1 MQMPDSEPPG
11 HISEEKI
18 NRNWTELVQELRS
31 TQTGVQVLTG
41 FLLTVPFSDKFDTL
55 DDVQRTAY
63 LFVLSAAVTATA
75 AILSPIAYH
84 RILFRKGRRPWLV
97 GTANQ
102 VARAGLVLVALTT
115 CGVVFL
121 TFDLTV
127 GRTGGIVAS
136 VVALLGYLVL
146 WVGVPL
152 ARSTTSHASSQA
164 GRLLG
169 ATAHRGDAHP
179 RGRSPRRGV
188 RPRGAR

>member
-1 MQMPDSEPPG
+1 MQTPDSGPPDD
-11 HISEEKI
+11 IPEETI

-41 FLLTVPFSDKFDTL
+41 FLLTVPFSDKFETL

-63 LFVLSAAVTATA
+63 LFVLSTAVTATG

-102 VARAGLVLVALTT
+102 IARAGLVLVALTT

-121 TFDLTV
+121 TFDLTT
-127 GRTGGIVAS
+127 GRTGGVVAS
-136 VVALLGYLVL
+136 VVALVAYVVMWVL
-146 WVGVPL
+146 VPL
-152 ARSTTSHASSQA
+152 R
-164 GRLLG
+164 
-169 ATAHRGDAHP
+169 AHRG
-179 RGRSPRRGV
+179 
-188 RPRGAR
+188 

>member
-1 MQMPDSEPPG
+1 VEPTESDPPPDGIPEAT
-11 HISEEKI
+11 I
-18 NRNWTELVQELRS
+18 NRNWTELIQELRS

-41 FLLTVPFSDKFDTL
+41 FLLTVPFSSRFDTL

-63 LFVLSAAVTATA
+63 LLVLSGAVAATA
-75 AILSPIAYH
+75 AILSPVAYH
-84 RILFRKGRRPWLV
+84 RILFRRGRRPWLV
-97 GTANQ
+97 TTANK
-102 VARAGLVLVALTT
+102 VARVGLVLVALTT

-152 ARSTTSHASSQA
+152 RAQH
-164 GRLLG
+164 
-169 ATAHRGDAHP
+169 D
-179 RGRSPRRGV
+179 
-188 RPRGAR
+188 